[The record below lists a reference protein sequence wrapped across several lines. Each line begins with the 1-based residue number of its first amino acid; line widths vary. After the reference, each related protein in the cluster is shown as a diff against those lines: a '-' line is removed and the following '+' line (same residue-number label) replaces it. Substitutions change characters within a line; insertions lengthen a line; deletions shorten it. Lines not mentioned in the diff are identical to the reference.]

1 MGATLGPIGYAFLF
15 LGVGAE
21 LVFMYWLLHSISA
34 PASTGAAQRD
44 SQRDGNCVIVALA
57 EATASPQWVEEAC
70 RLASDRHAR
79 ILLVDVIEVP
89 WPERLDVPLARSEEK
104 ALRLLRAGSDIIK
117 QHNLE
122 VESRVVRHRT
132 ATDAVLELVR
142 ETGAKAILMQ
152 PPLPCPGPLLA
163 SNVG

>member
-1 MGATLGPIGYAFLF
+1 MGATLGPIGYAFLI

-21 LVFMYWLLHSISA
+21 LALMYWLFHSISA
-34 PASTGAAQRD
+34 PVSTGAEQRD
-44 SQRDGNCVIVALA
+44 SQLDGNCVIVALA
-57 EATASPQWVEEAC
+57 EAAASPQWVEEAC
-70 RLASDRHAR
+70 RLASDRHAH
-79 ILLVDVIEVP
+79 ILLVDVLEIP
-89 WPERLDVPLARSEEK
+89 WPERLDVPLPHSEEQ
-104 ALRLLRAGSDIIK
+104 ARQLLQAGADIIR

-132 ATDAVLELVR
+132 TAEAVLELVR

-152 PPLPCPGPLLA
+152 PPLPCAGPVLA